1 MANLCFSGT
10 WVDWWLINKNV
21 IFLSC
26 FIFACRLVLYLYV
39 CAVESPEI
47 SGFCVLKVLVDHRK
61 VVLFCYADNLI
72 QSPEDIISRKYI
84 QLKFL
89 ELNVL
94 CLSDSSAIVFTSE
107 YKSCRT
113 LLSMMLLP
121 FSRNLKLI
129 YNEIS
134 SDKSNFQQTQNENYT
149 LSALRYYYSIEE
161 STSKKYLIV
170 YS

>member
-1 MANLCFSGT
+1 MLHCLRNRTTIRFNIHSSLIMVFGKPLLFGT
-10 WVDWWLINKNV
+10 RVDWWLINKNV

-39 CAVESPEI
+39 CAVENPEI
-47 SGFCVLKVLVDHRK
+47 SRFCVLKVLVDHRK

-84 QLKFL
+84 QL
-89 ELNVL
+89 
-94 CLSDSSAIVFTSE
+94 S
-107 YKSCRT
+107 RT

-149 LSALRYYYSIEE
+149 LSALRYTYSIEE
-161 STSKKYLIV
+161 STSKKDLIV